1 MSSVAEQTYT
11 PDDLLTMPEGEKYEL
26 VDGRFV
32 ERNMSRVSNWVGGE
46 AFRLV
51 DNFVRERK
59 LGWVWM
65 SNMGYVCFPDAP
77 KKVRFPDVSFVLKE
91 RLPDALTTD
100 GEYVYIR
107 PDLAVEVVS
116 RNDSAYEVENK
127 IAEYLGIGVPLVWV
141 IFPESRTAYV
151 YQGDG
156 SVFRLREDDE
166 LTGENVLP
174 GFHCRLVDILPEK
187 AVGENGQD

>member
-1 MSSVAEQTYT
+1 
-11 PDDLLTMPEGEKYEL
+11 MPEGDKYEL
-26 VDGRFV
+26 VDGHLV
-32 ERNMSRVSNWVGGE
+32 ERNMSRVSSWVGGE
-46 AFRLV
+46 ASRLI

-77 KKVRFPDVSFVLKE
+77 NKVRFPDVSFVRKE

-100 GEYVYIR
+100 EDYVYIP

-116 RNDSAYEVENK
+116 PNDSAYEVEHK
-127 IAEYLGIGVPLVWV
+127 VVEYLSVGVPLVWV

-151 YQGDG
+151 YRGDG

-174 GFHCRLVDILPEK
+174 GFRCRLLDILPEK